1 MRQRRIQFLSLI
13 IALFLALL
21 ADTLVPEV
29 VAPVDHTLSD
39 WRTRSVIRV
48 QHWLAEREGRDS
60 IERRFIIIDIDEKTF
75 AEQGAWPWRREKVAE
90 LLRVLIEDYQVSSV
104 ALDIVFPEIRADDSS
119 VAKQM
124 SKPVVTGAVVYDLL
138 QRKLPGISN
147 GLPASMLVLNEF
159 QVPVYQGLPSKANH
173 AQIMPRQIGHI
184 TPIFDSDGTIRH
196 LPPVICDVRNI
207 NECRPLLEIVAY
219 ANLFQ
224 ASNFALMPNS
234 NWFGAPWH
242 LVLTDGEGDTLVKV
256 PLRKNGALVVPYR
269 HHFRDWT
276 AISATDVLKK
286 RANADLLRGTIVLLG
301 STALGMGDVV
311 STPVRSEAA
320 GLEPHAEVLSALFD
334 NNFAYE
340 PRIAKLL
347 VAIVLIGFAALLVM
361 AIRLVQRPFAAAFIY
376 PLWMMVSM
384 LGGMAVVMASFIWA
398 DVLLPVVPFFLFP
411 PLAVFFCV
419 LAEYY
424 RTNKQKL
431 GIFNLLSTYLPRQV
445 ARHLSDQ
452 NASDSRLEIGIDAS
466 QREMTVLFAD
476 IRGFTGL
483 VEKCSPEL
491 VATIMHR
498 VFTEMANAVVNHG
511 GTIDKFI
518 GDAVMAFWNAP
529 DDDPNHATH
538 AFEAALEMVRRID
551 GLADFC
557 EGLGVEPVTIGIGI
571 ETGSTLVGH
580 FGSNH
585 RRTYTALGETVVLA
599 SRIEGLSLNYE
610 RSILVGPNC
619 ASQLDQ
625 SRLEYMGRAKVR
637 GRQQLVDLFAPKGH
651 QNSP

>member
-1 MRQRRIQFLSLI
+1 MRQRKIQFL
-13 IALFLALL
+13 ALAFALL
-21 ADTLVPEV
+21 LSLFADTLMPEF

-39 WRTRSVIRV
+39 WRTRTAIRF
-48 QHWLAEREGRDS
+48 QHWLLDRRGEDA
-60 IERRFIIIDIDEKTF
+60 IERRFIIVDIDEKTF
-75 AEQGAWPWRREKVAE
+75 NEQGAWPWRREKVAE
-90 LLRVLIEDYQVSSV
+90 LLRILTDEYQVASV
-104 ALDIVFPEIRADDSS
+104 ALDIVFPEVRADDNS

-124 SKPVVTGAVVYDLL
+124 AKPVVTGAVVYDLL
-138 QRKLPGISN
+138 ERRLPAIES
-147 GLPASMLVLNEF
+147 GLPKSMLVSNPGK
-159 QVPVYQGLPSKANH
+159 VPAFLGAPSKANH
-173 AQIMPRQIGHI
+173 PNIMPKQVGHI

-196 LPPVICDVRNI
+196 LPPVICDSRKSG
-207 NECRPLLEIVAY
+207 ECRPLLEIVAY

-224 ASNFALMPNS
+224 SPNFALQANS
-234 NWFGAPWH
+234 NWFGAPAH
-242 LVLTDGEGDTLVKV
+242 LVLSDGEGDVFAKV
-256 PLRKNGALVVPYR
+256 PLRRDGAIVVPYR

-276 AISATDVLKK
+276 MVSATDILKR
-286 RANADLLRGTIVLLG
+286 RANADILRGTIVLLG

-320 GLEPHAEVLSALFD
+320 GLEPHAEVLSALFE
-334 NNFAYE
+334 NNFLYE
-340 PRIAKLL
+340 PKAAKL
-347 VAIVLIGFAALLVM
+347 VVFVVLLAFAALLIGAM
-361 AIRLVQRPFAAAFIY
+361 KTVQRPFAAAFIY
-376 PLWMMVSM
+376 PVWMIGSILAGVLVVMLSM
-384 LGGMAVVMASFIWA
+384 LWG
-398 DVLLPVVPFFLFP
+398 DLLLPVVPFFLFP
-411 PLAVFFCV
+411 FFAVFFCV

-424 RTNKQKL
+424 RANKQKL
-431 GIFNLLSTYLPRQV
+431 GILNVLSTYLPRQV

-452 NASDSRLEIGIDAS
+452 TVASVDGEIGIDAS

-529 DDDPNHATH
+529 DEDPNHAMH

-551 GLADFC
+551 GLAEFC
-557 EGLGVEPVTIGIGI
+557 DSLGVEPVTIGIGI
-571 ETGSTLVGH
+571 ETGATLVGH
-580 FGSNH
+580 FGSSH

-599 SRIEGLSLNYE
+599 SRIEGLSLNYD

-619 ASQLDQ
+619 ALQLDQ
-625 SRLEYMGRAKVR
+625 SRLEYMGRAKIR
-637 GRQQLVDLFAPKGH
+637 GRQQLVDLFAPKKDELTH
-651 QNSP
+651 